1 MTGIFR
7 VYVLFTLL
15 EEYSAVI
22 RLISLSIAVVLLYMI
37 CITIGI

>member
-7 VYVLFTLL
+7 VYVLFILL
-15 EEYSAVI
+15 ESPAVI
-22 RLISLSIAVVLLYMI
+22 RLISLSIAAVLLYII

>member
-7 VYVLFTLL
+7 VYVLFILL
-15 EEYSAVI
+15 EEYPAVI
-22 RLISLSIAVVLLYMI
+22 RLISLSVAAVLLYMI

>member
-7 VYVLFTLL
+7 VYVLFILL
-15 EEYSAVI
+15 EEYPAVI
-22 RLISLSIAVVLLYMI
+22 RLISLSIADVLLYMI

>member
-7 VYVLFTLL
+7 VYVLFILL
-15 EEYSAVI
+15 EEYPAVI
-22 RLISLSIAVVLLYMI
+22 RLISLSIAVLYMI